1 MATIATQPGDRS
13 MNASRLRIYHRLQV
27 AAHAVKKAADRV
39 VGDAVELTTAQTAV
53 LSVVAAGDDVTQR
66 QVAVA
71 LRLNESAMTAMVS
84 RLLGLGLLDRV
95 RSKTDSR
102 AWSLRLSKAGRAAL
116 TTARGAFGT
125 VNARIED
132 TLAPREIEQL
142 GDLLDRLTAAFP
154 GEGRLS

>member
-1 MATIATQPGDRS
+1 
-13 MNASRLRIYHRLQV
+13 MNASTLRIYHRLQV
-27 AAHAVKKAADRV
+27 AAHAVQKVADRV
-39 VGDAVELTTAQTAV
+39 VGDAAELTTAQTAV

-102 AWSLRLSKAGRAAL
+102 AWSLRLSKTGRASL
-116 TTARGAFGT
+116 TAARGAFGT

-132 TLAPREIEQL
+132 TLAPREIKQL
-142 GDLLDRLTAAFP
+142 ADLLDRLTAAFP
-154 GEGRLS
+154 NEGRLP